1 MEISI
6 EFILLELITL
16 LIFIVSIKKEILTV
30 GGSFSALIVGTII
43 SLCGFEYFVVLAAF
57 FFSSTKAT
65 HLHKQI
71 KTKLLGET
79 YLKEKKR
86 NAIQV
91 LSKSLFPTLVCFII
105 YANYDGKGMNIF
117 NIKSHPSTTTLCKTF
132 LDAFFIG
139 FFESANADT
148 WASELGILSR
158 ESPIL
163 ILHGFKSVPKG
174 INGAISRYG
183 TVCSILGGMFISSV
197 VILCN
202 IFRMGLVSFLKSDNR
217 VFLLGVKILVFGGFI
232 GFIGSLIDSILGQTV
247 QLTIYNVTKECVIEK
262 EAEAEARKNGDEL
275 KYYGKDLF
283 NNSGI
288 NLITGVVTALI
299 AGYLATLIF

>member
-1 MEISI
+1 MEIPI
-6 EFILLELITL
+6 EFIILELITI
-16 LIFIVSIKKEILTV
+16 LIFVVAIKKSLLTL
-30 GGSFSALIVGTII
+30 GGAYSALIVGTII
-43 SLCGFEYFVVLAAF
+43 SLCGFEYFVILAGF

-65 HLHKQI
+65 NLHKQI
-71 KTKLLGET
+71 KTKLLGKS
-79 YLKEKKR
+79 YLKDKKR

-91 LSKSLFPTLVCFII
+91 LCKSLFPTIVCLVLFPR
-105 YANYDGKGMNIF
+105 YGKGMNLFSIDQKEKF
-117 NIKSHPSTTTLCKTF
+117 KLF

-158 ESPIL
+158 EQPIL
-163 ILHGFKSVPKG
+163 ILKGFKSVPKG

-183 TVCSILGGMFISSV
+183 TVCSIFGGMFISLVV
-197 VILCN
+197 VICN
-202 IFRMGLVSFLKSDNR
+202 ILRFGIMNYINSGIEVLFLSI
-217 VFLLGVKILVFGGFI
+217 KILLCGGVI

-262 EAEAEARKNGDEL
+262 ENEREAIKNGDEL
-275 KYYGKDLF
+275 KYYGKDIF

-288 NLITGVVTALI
+288 NLVTGVITAI
-299 AGYLATLIF
+299 ISGYIGILLY

>member
-1 MEISI
+1 MDIPI
-6 EFILLELITL
+6 EFIILELITL
-16 LIFIVSIKKEILTV
+16 LIFVVSIKKEILTV
-30 GGSFSALIVGTII
+30 GGSYSALIVGTII
-43 SLCGFEYFVVLAAF
+43 SLCGFEYFVILAAF

-91 LSKSLFPTLVCFII
+91 LSKSLFPTIVCFII
-105 YANYDGKGMNIF
+105 YTKYGKTMDLF
-117 NIKSHPSTTTLCKTF
+117 NLHRSDLGKLF

-158 ESPIL
+158 EQPIL

-174 INGAISRYG
+174 INGAMSRYG
-183 TVCSILGGMFISSV
+183 TVCSILGGMFISSI

-202 IFRMGLVSFLKSDNR
+202 IFRMGLFTFVKSDNQ
-217 VFLLGVKILVFGGFI
+217 VFLLGLKVFVLGGVI
-232 GFIGSLIDSILGQTV
+232 GFIGSLIDSLLGQTV
-247 QLTIYNVTKECVIEK
+247 QLTIYNVTKACVIEK
-262 EAEAEARKNGDEL
+262 EAEEEARKNGDEL
-275 KYYGKDLF
+275 KYYGKDIL
-283 NNSGI
+283 NNSQI
-288 NLITGVVTALI
+288 NLVTGVVTAILSGFI
-299 AGYLATLIF
+299 AILVL